1 MQPLRLRSIPG
12 VGEKLAAQLQ
22 AALGGEEKAVQ
33 TLLAAELPQVERALG
48 SRRRALRVIRA
59 ARAASHGYSPDEVPA
74 TSDAAQLLR
83 ESLEAVARHAGS
95 EPGRVY
101 IETLSPAP
109 SRRAAAVA
117 EALAPL
123 RSAARRALRE
133 NWPLDRLREAL
144 SRLHWPRNCQPQ
156 RLRRL
161 ILLAEPP
168 GSELRRLQSILPG
181 LRVEKRNEPDPEAE
195 PGDIVYYDPHG
206 LAPPGAP
213 RTETLAP
220 WAVAPEAVMEQL
232 ACNQG
237 IIEALLAAHQASPQ
251 AVAAAARI
259 EGVDAAALL
268 EAAEKAWRALEAYRH
283 DSLGREYEEAKQRLG
298 MLDRVATDLE
308 VWLNEEAKRR
318 LEERELRLTAAELLK
333 LLDSIAA
340 GEAPVPPQLAEIFED
355 LALEAENRLAQALGL
370 TPEEAALIQ
379 GLVEPRPSLP
389 LELNREALERLRAHL
404 ARRTEEARY
413 QGLAALAREAE
424 PMLKLLP
431 AAYRVLRS
439 LDVAQAL
446 AAFSRKAGHRD
457 LALEPGTAG
466 VGIERGLELRLLGQP
481 GAQPVSYAVGCTS
494 YRPEGTS
501 CERIVIL
508 TGANSGGKTT
518 LLRLVA
524 ETVLLGQAGL
534 PVPAEKAWIGPYD
547 KVYFISKPTG
557 MLSAGALETLLKR
570 LAEIVEEAENNRVLV
585 LVDELEAVTEA
596 NAAAR
601 IVAAFAEELAARPG
615 ATAVIVTHMAEEIMG
630 LVSPEARK
638 TIRIDGIEAKGL
650 DENYN
655 LIVDRTPRYR
665 YLARSTPELV
675 VRKLSAK
682 TRRRKEKQFYQHILE
697 KMTA

>member
-12 VGEKLAAQLQ
+12 VGEKLATQLE
-22 AALGGEEKAVQ
+22 AALGGEDRALQ
-33 TLLAAELPQVERALG
+33 ALLDAELPPVEQALG

-59 ARAASHGYSPDEVPA
+59 ARAASQGYSPNEVAA

-95 EPGRVY
+95 EPARVY

-109 SRRAAAVA
+109 SGRASAVA

-123 RSAARRALRE
+123 RSAARRDLEE
-133 NWPLDRLREAL
+133 NWPLDRLRGAL
-144 SRLHWPRNCQPQ
+144 QRLHWPRSCPPA

-161 ILLAEPP
+161 VLLAEPP
-168 GSELRRLQSILPG
+168 REALRRLQGLLPG
-181 LRVEKRNEPDPEAE
+181 LRVEERSEPDPDAE

-206 LAPPGAP
+206 VAPPGAP
-213 RTETLAP
+213 RTEALEP
-220 WAVAPEAVMEQL
+220 WAVAPEAVLEQL

-237 IIEALLAAHQASPQ
+237 IVEALIEAHRVSPQ
-251 AVAAAARI
+251 AVAEAARI
-259 EGVDAAALL
+259 EGVDAQLL
-268 EAAEKAWRALEAYRH
+268 LDAAEKAWRALEAYKT
-283 DSLGREYEEAKQRLG
+283 DSLGRDYAEAKQRLQ

-340 GEAPVPPQLAEIFED
+340 GETPVPPQLAEIFED

-413 QGLAALAREAE
+413 QGLAALARAAE
-424 PMLKLLP
+424 PMLRLLP
-431 AAYRVLRS
+431 VAYRVLRS

-446 AAFSRKAGHRD
+446 AAFSRRAGHRS
-457 LALEPGTAG
+457 LVLEPGAAG
-466 VGIERGLELRLLGQP
+466 VGIQRGLELRLLGQP
-481 GAQPVSYAVGCTS
+481 GAQPVSYTVGCTS

-501 CERIVIL
+501 CERIIIL

-534 PVPAEKAWIGPYD
+534 PVPAERAWIGPYD
-547 KVYFISKPTG
+547 RLYFISKPTG
-557 MLSAGALETLLKR
+557 MLSAGALETLLRR
-570 LAEIVEEAENNRVLV
+570 LAEIVGEAEHRRVLV

-615 ATAVIVTHMAEEIMG
+615 ATAVIVTHMAEEIMR

-638 TIRIDGIEAKGL
+638 TMRIDGIEAKGL

-675 VRKLSAK
+675 VRKLSAT
-682 TRRRKEKQFYQHILE
+682 TRRRREKQFYQHLLE

>member
-1 MQPLRLRSIPG
+1 MQTPRLLSIPG
-12 VGEKLAAQLQ
+12 VGEKLAAQLES
-22 AALGGEEKAVQ
+22 ALGGERQAVQ
-33 TLLAAELPQVERALG
+33 ALLEAELPAIEQALG
-48 SRRRALRVIRA
+48 SRRKALRLIRA
-59 ARAASHGYSPDEVPA
+59 ARAAARGYSPDEVAA

-109 SRRAAAVA
+109 SGIAPSIA

-123 RSAARRALRE
+123 RSAARRALAE
-133 NWPLDRLREAL
+133 KWPLEELRGAL
-144 SRLHWPRNCQPQ
+144 SRLHWPRSCPAQ

-161 ILLAEPP
+161 VLLAEPP
-168 GSELRRLQSILPG
+168 KEQLQRLQALLPG
-181 LRVEKRNEPDPEAE
+181 LRIEKRSEPDPEAE
-195 PGDIVYYDPHG
+195 PGDIVYYDPYG

-213 RTETLAP
+213 RAESLEA
-220 WAVAPEAVMEQL
+220 WAVAPEAMLEQL

-237 IIEALLAAHQASPQ
+237 IVEALLAAYKASPA
-251 AVAAAARI
+251 AVQEAARI
-259 EGVDAAALL
+259 EGIDAAQLL
-268 EAAEKAWRALEAYRH
+268 EAAQKAWKALEAYKA
-283 DSLGREYEEAKQRLG
+283 DSLGGDYVEAKERLKA
-298 MLDRVATDLE
+298 LEAVLTDLE

-318 LEERELRLTAAELLK
+318 LEERELRLTAADLLK

-340 GEAPVPPQLAEIFED
+340 GEVPMPPQLVEIFED
-355 LALEAENRLAQALGL
+355 LALEAENRLAQALSL
-370 TPEEAALIQ
+370 SPEEASLVQ

-389 LELNREALERLRAHL
+389 LELNREVVERLRAHL
-404 ARRTEEARY
+404 ARRAEEARY
-413 QGLAALAREAE
+413 RGLALLAKAVE
-424 PMLKLLP
+424 PMLRRLRD
-431 AAYRVLRS
+431 AYRLLRS

-446 AAFSRKAGHRD
+446 ASFSKKSGHRS
-457 LALEPGTAG
+457 LALEPGSSG
-466 VGIERGLELRLLGQP
+466 VGILRGIELRLLGQP
-481 GAQPVSYAVGCTS
+481 GAQPVSYSIGCTS
-494 YRPEGTS
+494 YRPEGTG
-501 CERIVIL
+501 CERIIIL

-518 LLRLVA
+518 LLRLIA
-524 ETVLLGQAGL
+524 ETVLLGQTGL
-534 PVPAEKAWIGPYD
+534 PVPAERAWIGPYD
-547 KVYFISKPTG
+547 KLYFISKPTG

-570 LAEIVEEAENNRVLV
+570 LAEIVAESERRRVLV

-615 ATAVIVTHMAEEIMG
+615 ATAVIVTHMAEEIMR
-630 LVSPEARK
+630 LVSQDARK
-638 TIRIDGIEAKGL
+638 VMRIDGIEAKGL

-682 TRRRKEKQFYQHILE
+682 ARRGKEKTFYKRLLE
-697 KMTA
+697 KMRT